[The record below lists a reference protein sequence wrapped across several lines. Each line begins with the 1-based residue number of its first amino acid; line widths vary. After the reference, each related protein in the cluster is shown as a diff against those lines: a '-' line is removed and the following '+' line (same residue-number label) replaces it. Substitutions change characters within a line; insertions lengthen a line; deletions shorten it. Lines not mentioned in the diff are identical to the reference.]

1 MNIETA
7 KRLYEYRKA
16 HGFSQEELA
25 AKIGVSRQ
33 AISKWERSESSPDT
47 DNLIALAQLYGV
59 SLDTLLMGDEE
70 PKKGSDITEGS
81 SADTLSERE
90 SGTDSGKEPET
101 AESKAPASAHP
112 EPPAEAKPAAA
123 QPAQNGNPFTHTN
136 SPSKGQGNN
145 YGAAAT
151 YYPPKQKKKLGTGA
165 TVAIIAGVVA
175 VLIIIAAAI
184 GINAY
189 DEIREDR
196 LEMQRGET
204 VTQNAETTTT
214 ENGSAGSNDSRT
226 AYTVDPASVSKISV
240 EWAAGSVNVSY
251 YDGSNILFDDG
262 LDSADSNA
270 LFTRTE
276 GTELKIYFNKNTR
289 NSQNSNAKDLQIQI
303 PKDMTFPEIDIESA
317 SANITIEGI
326 IADKIDLH
334 TISGEINAT
343 GEFASLDIETT
354 SGTAQV
360 TDTAALI
367 RQIDANTVSGSIAV
381 TIPQSIDGFHMEYET
396 VSGEINTDFNTQST
410 GSSRRG
416 TLTYGNS
423 STQIEVE
430 TVSGD
435 FALRAAQ

>member
-16 HGFSQEELA
+16 HGYSQEELA

-59 SLDTLLMGDEE
+59 SLDTLLMGEEE
-70 PKKGSDITEGS
+70 PQKGSDITESGT
-81 SADTLSERE
+81 ADPHAESE

-101 AESKAPASAHP
+101 AESQATETENR
-112 EPPAEAKPAAA
+112 EPQAETEPAA
-123 QPAQNGNPFTHTN
+123 QPAQTENAYAYAN
-136 SPSKGQGNN
+136 SAPNEQNN
-145 YGAAAT
+145 SYGTAAT
-151 YYPPKQKKKLGTGA
+151 YYPPVKKKKLGTGA
-165 TVAIIAGVVA
+165 KVAIIAGVVA

-204 VTQNAETTTT
+204 ITQNAETTTMG
-214 ENGSAGSNDSRT
+214 NGAAGSSSSQT
-226 AYTVDPASVSKISV
+226 AYTVDPATVNKISV
-240 EWAAGSVNVSY
+240 EWAAGSVNIAY
-251 YDGSNILFDDG
+251 YDGSNITFDDG

-276 GTELKIYFNKNTR
+276 GTELKIYFNQNTG
-289 NSQNSNAKDLQIQI
+289 NTHNSNRKDLQIQI
-303 PKDMTFPEIDIESA
+303 PKDMTFPEIDIECA
-317 SANITIEGI
+317 SAQINVNGI
-326 IADKIDLH
+326 IADKIELH
-334 TISGEINAT
+334 SISGEINAT
-343 GEFASLDIETT
+343 GEFASLDVETT

-360 TDTAALI
+360 TNTAALI
-367 RQIDANTVSGSIAV
+367 RQIDANTVSGNITV
-381 TIPQSIDGFHMEYET
+381 TIPQSIDGFYLEYET
-396 VSGEINTDFNTQST
+396 VSGSVTTDFDTQSS

-416 TLTYGNS
+416 ILNYGNS
-423 STQIEVE
+423 STKIEAE

-435 FALRAAQ
+435 FSLRAAQ

>member
-16 HGFSQEELA
+16 HGYSQEELA

-59 SLDTLLMGDEE
+59 SLDTLLMGEEE
-70 PKKGSDITEGS
+70 PQKGSDITESGT
-81 SADTLSERE
+81 ADPHAESE
-90 SGTDSGKEPET
+90 SGTDSSKEPET
-101 AESKAPASAHP
+101 TESQATETENHEPQAET
-112 EPPAEAKPAAA
+112 EPAA
-123 QPAQNGNPFTHTN
+123 QPAQTENAYAYAN
-136 SPSKGQGNN
+136 SAPNEQNN
-145 YGAAAT
+145 SYGTAAT
-151 YYPPKQKKKLGTGA
+151 YYPPAKKKKLGTGA
-165 TVAIIAGVVA
+165 KVAIIAGVAA

-204 VTQNAETTTT
+204 ITQNAETTTMG
-214 ENGSAGSNDSRT
+214 NGAAGSSSSQT
-226 AYTVDPASVSKISV
+226 AYTVDPSTVNKISV
-240 EWAAGSVNVSY
+240 EWAAGSVNIAY
-251 YDGSNILFDDG
+251 YDGSNITFDDG

-276 GTELKIYFNKNTR
+276 GTELKIYFNQNTG
-289 NSQNSNAKDLQIQI
+289 NTHNSNGKDLQIQI
-303 PKDMTFPEIDIESA
+303 PKDMTFPEIDIECA
-317 SANITIEGI
+317 SAQINVNGI
-326 IADKIDLH
+326 IADKIELH
-334 TISGEINAT
+334 SISGEINAT
-343 GEFASLDIETT
+343 GEFAFLDVETT

-360 TDTAALI
+360 TNTAALI
-367 RQIDANTVSGSIAV
+367 RQIDANTVSGNITV
-381 TIPQSIDGFHMEYET
+381 TIPQSIDGFYLEYET
-396 VSGEINTDFNTQST
+396 VSGEVNTDFNTQSS

-416 TLTYGNS
+416 ILNYGNS
-423 STQIEVE
+423 STKIEAE

-435 FALRAAQ
+435 FSLRAAQ

>member
-16 HGFSQEELA
+16 HGYSQEELA

-59 SLDTLLMGDEE
+59 SLDTLLMGEEE
-70 PKKGSDITEGS
+70 PQKESDITESGT
-81 SADTLSERE
+81 ADPHTESE

-101 AESKAPASAHP
+101 AESQATETENHAPQAET
-112 EPPAEAKPAAA
+112 EPAA
-123 QPAQNGNPFTHTN
+123 QPAQTENAYAYAN
-136 SPSKGQGNN
+136 SAPNEQNN
-145 YGAAAT
+145 SYGTAAT
-151 YYPPKQKKKLGTGA
+151 YYPPAKKKKLGTGA
-165 TVAIIAGVVA
+165 KVAIIAGVAA

-204 VTQNAETTTT
+204 ITQNAETTTMG
-214 ENGSAGSNDSRT
+214 NGAAGSSSSQT
-226 AYTVDPASVSKISV
+226 AYTVDPATVNKISV
-240 EWAAGSVNVSY
+240 DWAAGSVNIAY
-251 YDGSNILFDDG
+251 YDGSNITFDDG

-276 GTELKIYFNKNTR
+276 GTELKIYFNQNTG
-289 NSQNSNAKDLQIQI
+289 NTHNSNGKDLQIQI
-303 PKDMTFPEIDIESA
+303 PKDMTFPEIDIECA
-317 SANITIEGI
+317 SAQINVNGI
-326 IADKIDLH
+326 ITDKIELH
-334 TISGEINAT
+334 SISGEINAT
-343 GEFASLDIETT
+343 GEFASLDVETT

-360 TDTAALI
+360 TNTAALI
-367 RQIDANTVSGSIAV
+367 RQIDANTVSGNITV
-381 TIPQSIDGFHMEYET
+381 TIPQSIDGFYLEYET
-396 VSGEINTDFNTQST
+396 VSGEVNTDFNTQSG

-416 TLTYGNS
+416 ILNYGNS
-423 STQIEVE
+423 STKIEAE

-435 FALRAAQ
+435 FSLRAAQ

>member
-16 HGFSQEELA
+16 HGYSQEELA

-59 SLDTLLMGDEE
+59 SLDTLLMGEEE
-70 PKKGSDITEGS
+70 PQKESDITESGT
-81 SADTLSERE
+81 ADPHTESE

-101 AESKAPASAHP
+101 AESQATETENH
-112 EPPAEAKPAAA
+112 EPQAETEPAA
-123 QPAQNGNPFTHTN
+123 QPAQTENAYAYAN
-136 SPSKGQGNN
+136 SAPNEQNN
-145 YGAAAT
+145 SYGTAAT
-151 YYPPKQKKKLGTGA
+151 YYPPAKKKKLGTGA
-165 TVAIIAGVVA
+165 KVAIIAGVAA

-204 VTQNAETTTT
+204 ITQNAETTTMG
-214 ENGSAGSNDSRT
+214 NGAAGSSSSQT
-226 AYTVDPASVSKISV
+226 AYTVDPATVNKISV
-240 EWAAGSVNVSY
+240 EWAAGSVNIAY
-251 YDGSNILFDDG
+251 YDGSNITFDDG

-276 GTELKIYFNKNTR
+276 GTELKIYFNQNTG
-289 NSQNSNAKDLQIQI
+289 NTHNSNGKDLQIQI
-303 PKDMTFPEIDIESA
+303 PKDMTFPEIDIECA
-317 SANITIEGI
+317 SAQINVNGI
-326 IADKIDLH
+326 IADKIELH
-334 TISGEINAT
+334 SISGEINAT
-343 GEFASLDIETT
+343 GEFASLDVETT

-360 TDTAALI
+360 TNTAALI
-367 RQIDANTVSGSIAV
+367 RQIDANTVSGNITV
-381 TIPQSIDGFHMEYET
+381 TIPQSIDGFYLEYET
-396 VSGEINTDFNTQST
+396 VSGEVNTDFNTQSS

-416 TLTYGNS
+416 ILNYGNS
-423 STQIEVE
+423 STKIEAE

-435 FALRAAQ
+435 FSLRAAQ

>member
-16 HGFSQEELA
+16 HGYSQEELA

-59 SLDTLLMGDEE
+59 SLDTLLMGEEE
-70 PKKGSDITEGS
+70 PQKESDITESGT
-81 SADTLSERE
+81 ADPHTESE

-101 AESKAPASAHP
+101 AESQATETENH
-112 EPPAEAKPAAA
+112 EPQAETEPAA
-123 QPAQNGNPFTHTN
+123 QPAQTENAYAYAN
-136 SPSKGQGNN
+136 SAPNEQNN
-145 YGAAAT
+145 SYGTAAT
-151 YYPPKQKKKLGTGA
+151 YYPPAKKKKLGTGA
-165 TVAIIAGVVA
+165 KVAIIAGVAA

-204 VTQNAETTTT
+204 ITQNAETPTMG
-214 ENGSAGSNDSRT
+214 NGAAGSSSSQT
-226 AYTVDPASVSKISV
+226 AYTVDPATVNKISV
-240 EWAAGSVNVSY
+240 EWAAGSVNIAY
-251 YDGSNILFDDG
+251 YDGSNITFDDG

-276 GTELKIYFNKNTR
+276 GTELKIYFNQNTG
-289 NSQNSNAKDLQIQI
+289 NTHNSNGKDLLIQI
-303 PKDMTFPEIDIESA
+303 PKDMTFPEIDIECA
-317 SANITIEGI
+317 SAQINVNGI
-326 IADKIDLH
+326 IADKIELH
-334 TISGEINAT
+334 SISGEINAT
-343 GEFASLDIETT
+343 GEFASLDVETT
-354 SGTAQV
+354 SGTAQI
-360 TDTAALI
+360 TNTAALI
-367 RQIDANTVSGSIAV
+367 RQIDANTVSGNITV
-381 TIPQSIDGFHMEYET
+381 TIPQSIDGFYLEYET
-396 VSGEINTDFNTQST
+396 VSGEVNTDFNTQSG

-416 TLTYGNS
+416 ILNYGNS
-423 STQIEVE
+423 STKIEAE

-435 FALRAAQ
+435 FSLRAAQ

>member
-16 HGFSQEELA
+16 HGYSQEELA

-59 SLDTLLMGDEE
+59 SLDTLLMGEEE
-70 PKKGSDITEGS
+70 PQKESDITESGT
-81 SADTLSERE
+81 ADPHTESE

-101 AESKAPASAHP
+101 AESQATETENH
-112 EPPAEAKPAAA
+112 EPQAETEPAA
-123 QPAQNGNPFTHTN
+123 QPAQTENAYAYAN
-136 SPSKGQGNN
+136 SAPNEQNN
-145 YGAAAT
+145 SYGTAAT
-151 YYPPKQKKKLGTGA
+151 YYPPAKKKKLGTGA
-165 TVAIIAGVVA
+165 KVAIIAGVAA

-189 DEIREDR
+189 DEIREGR

-204 VTQNAETTTT
+204 ITQNAETTTMG
-214 ENGSAGSNDSRT
+214 NGAAGSSSSQT
-226 AYTVDPASVSKISV
+226 AYTVDPATVNKISV
-240 EWAAGSVNVSY
+240 EWAAGSVNIAY
-251 YDGSNILFDDG
+251 YDGSNITFDDG

-276 GTELKIYFNKNTR
+276 GTELKIYFNQNTG
-289 NSQNSNAKDLQIQI
+289 NTHNSNGKDLLIQI
-303 PKDMTFPEIDIESA
+303 PKDMTFPEIDIECA
-317 SANITIEGI
+317 SAQINVNGI
-326 IADKIDLH
+326 IADKIELH
-334 TISGEINAT
+334 SISGEINAT
-343 GEFASLDIETT
+343 GEFASLDVETT

-360 TDTAALI
+360 TNTAALI
-367 RQIDANTVSGSIAV
+367 RQIDANTVSGNITV
-381 TIPQSIDGFHMEYET
+381 TIPQSIDGFYLEYET
-396 VSGEINTDFNTQST
+396 VSGEVNTDFNTQSS

-416 TLTYGNS
+416 ILNYGNS
-423 STQIEVE
+423 STKIEAE

-435 FALRAAQ
+435 FSLRAAQ

>member
-16 HGFSQEELA
+16 HGYSQEELA

-59 SLDTLLMGDEE
+59 SLDTLLMGEEE
-70 PKKGSDITEGS
+70 PQKESDITESGT
-81 SADTLSERE
+81 ADPHTESE

-101 AESKAPASAHP
+101 AESQATETENHAPQAET
-112 EPPAEAKPAAA
+112 EPAA
-123 QPAQNGNPFTHTN
+123 QPAQTENAYAYAN
-136 SPSKGQGNN
+136 SAPNEQNN
-145 YGAAAT
+145 SYGTAAT
-151 YYPPKQKKKLGTGA
+151 YYPPAKKKKLGTGA
-165 TVAIIAGVVA
+165 KVAIIAGVAA

-189 DEIREDR
+189 DEIREGR

-204 VTQNAETTTT
+204 ITQNAETTTMG
-214 ENGSAGSNDSRT
+214 NGAAGSSSSQT
-226 AYTVDPASVSKISV
+226 AYTVDPATVNKISV
-240 EWAAGSVNVSY
+240 EWAAGSVNIAY
-251 YDGSNILFDDG
+251 YDGSNITFDDG

-276 GTELKIYFNKNTR
+276 GTELKIYFNQNTG
-289 NSQNSNAKDLQIQI
+289 NTHNSNGKDLQIQI
-303 PKDMTFPEIDIESA
+303 PKDMTFPEIDIECA
-317 SANITIEGI
+317 SAQINVNGI
-326 IADKIDLH
+326 IADKIELH
-334 TISGEINAT
+334 SISGEINAT
-343 GEFASLDIETT
+343 GEFASLDVETT

-360 TDTAALI
+360 TNTAALI
-367 RQIDANTVSGSIAV
+367 RQIDANTVSGNITV
-381 TIPQSIDGFHMEYET
+381 TIPQNIDGFYLEYET
-396 VSGEINTDFNTQST
+396 VSGEVNTDFNTQSS

-416 TLTYGNS
+416 ILNYGNS
-423 STQIEVE
+423 STKIEAE

-435 FALRAAQ
+435 FSLRAAQ

>member
-16 HGFSQEELA
+16 HGYSQEELA

-59 SLDTLLMGDEE
+59 SLDTLLMGEEE
-70 PKKGSDITEGS
+70 PQKESDITESGT
-81 SADTLSERE
+81 ADPHTESE

-101 AESKAPASAHP
+101 AESQATETENH
-112 EPPAEAKPAAA
+112 EPQAETEPAA
-123 QPAQNGNPFTHTN
+123 QPAQTENAYAYAN
-136 SPSKGQGNN
+136 SAPNEQNN
-145 YGAAAT
+145 SYGTAAT
-151 YYPPKQKKKLGTGA
+151 YYPPAKKKKLGTGA
-165 TVAIIAGVVA
+165 KVAIIAGVAA

-204 VTQNAETTTT
+204 ITQNAETTTMG
-214 ENGSAGSNDSRT
+214 NGAAGSSSSQT
-226 AYTVDPASVSKISV
+226 AYTVDPATVNKISV
-240 EWAAGSVNVSY
+240 EWAAGSVNIAY
-251 YDGSNILFDDG
+251 YDGSNITFDDG

-276 GTELKIYFNKNTR
+276 GTELKIYFNQNTG
-289 NSQNSNAKDLQIQI
+289 NTHNSNGKDLLIQI
-303 PKDMTFPEIDIESA
+303 PKDMTFPEIDIECA
-317 SANITIEGI
+317 SAQINVNGI
-326 IADKIDLH
+326 IADKIELH
-334 TISGEINAT
+334 SISGEINAT
-343 GEFASLDIETT
+343 GEFASLDVETT

-360 TDTAALI
+360 TNTAALI
-367 RQIDANTVSGSIAV
+367 RQIDANTVSGNITV
-381 TIPQSIDGFHMEYET
+381 TIPQSIDGFYLEYET
-396 VSGEINTDFNTQST
+396 VSGEVNTDFNTQSS

-416 TLTYGNS
+416 ILNYGNS
-423 STQIEVE
+423 STKIEAE

-435 FALRAAQ
+435 FSLRAAQ